1 MAWFKRAK
9 TGFSGQNKKS
19 MPDGLWIKCANCN
32 EVLYRK
38 ELEKNYSVCSACGFH
53 FRITC
58 DDYINLICDD
68 NTFYETE
75 TAMQSLDP
83 LKFKDAERYTDR
95 IKKAIAKTNMNEAV
109 KTGTGNIKG
118 MPVVLAVLDF
128 RFVGGSMGSVVGE
141 KIARA
146 ADLALRRQ
154 FPLIIISAS
163 GGARMQEAAYSLMQ
177 MAKTSARL
185 AMLSDAKLPFVS
197 LLTNPTTGGVTAS
210 FAMLGDV
217 ILAEPKALIG
227 FAGPRVIKQTI
238 GQDLPE
244 GFQRSEFLL
253 EHGFID
259 AIVERKNLKERLY
272 QILTFF
278 VDEKINESQQVP
290 NNLM

>member
-9 TGFSGQNKKS
+9 EGFSGQDKKS
-19 MPDGLWIKCANCN
+19 LPDGVWIKCQNCN
-32 EVLYRK
+32 EVLYKK
-38 ELEKNYSVCSACGFH
+38 ELEKNHHVCTNCDFH

-58 DDYINLICDD
+58 DDYINIICDV
-68 NTFYETE
+68 NSFYETE
-75 TAMQSLDP
+75 ASVQSLDP
-83 LKFKDAERYTDR
+83 LKFKDSEKYADR
-95 IKKAIAKTNMNEAV
+95 LKKASSKTGLNEAV
-109 KTGTGNIKG
+109 KTGTGNING
-118 MPVVLAVLDF
+118 LPVVLAVMDF

-146 ADLALRRQ
+146 AMLALRRK
-154 FPLIIISAS
+154 FPFIVISAS

-185 AMLSDAKLPFVS
+185 AMLSEAKLPFISV
-197 LLTNPTTGGVTAS
+197 LTHPTTGGVTAS

-253 EHGFID
+253 DHGFID
-259 AIVERKNLKERLY
+259 AIVERSHLKQKLHEV
-272 QILTFF
+272 LTFF
-278 VDEKINESQQVP
+278 IDEKRDDAQSIPSH
-290 NNLM
+290 LI